1 MLLHSLRSSGGIIRF
16 AAQYRNN
23 CREISLILTKPH
35 QSLDVEV
42 DVLDDFDELE
52 LLPVSD
58 LVLVSDFE
66 PASVFELALGL
77 SSLPSAFFLSLKSV
91 SYQPVP
97 FRRKATLEICLLSV
111 SWPHSGQRTR
121 GASLIFCM
129 TSRPCPHAL
138 HAYSY
143 IGIFL
148 NLLTRCNYFG
158 SKWGQIVRIQRLF
171 SVFRSPLSA
180 VTKASPFY
188 QSSIIRGGVV

>member
-91 SYQPVP
+91 SYQPELL
-97 FRRKATLEICLLSV
+97 RRKPGAEIFFFNASLLQD
-111 SWPHSGQRTR
+111 GQDCS
-121 GASLIFCM
+121 GASLSFC
-129 TSRPCPHAL
+129 SASSSCPHSVQT
-138 HAYSY
+138 YS
-143 IGIFL
+143 
-148 NLLTRCNYFG
+148 
-158 SKWGQIVRIQRLF
+158 
-171 SVFRSPLSA
+171 
-180 VTKASPFY
+180 
-188 QSSIIRGGVV
+188 